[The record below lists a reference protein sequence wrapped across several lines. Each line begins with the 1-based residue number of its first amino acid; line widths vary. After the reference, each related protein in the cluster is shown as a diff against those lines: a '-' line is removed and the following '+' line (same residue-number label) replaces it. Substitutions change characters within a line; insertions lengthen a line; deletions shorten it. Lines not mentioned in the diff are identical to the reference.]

1 MQVSH
6 QLQRLKT
13 AEVVGAKIKFA
24 DLADKSGRMKHHTLI
39 FLLFVSLMTA
49 FQCLNGA
56 FELTNLRPSIQEGS
70 CVELTVR
77 STRELPV
84 QPFYW
89 FWMKDADI
97 ILSSATQLRPVHPD
111 FEGRVKSAGPP
122 PLQWG
127 TAGTSMTILM
137 CDVKKSDSGKY
148 KFAFGFTVGE
158 DLELAEVSTSV
169 TVEDN
174 PCPIYISTIP
184 DTLMDDRHVLLSCTT
199 FTTCPSYPEF
209 LDDLPFPMELIQ
221 LYRKTRF
228 VNFMAKWQYD
238 GKQIFCQVLNNTDKY
253 LRKGYTFNIKYSTR
267 NTSLMLSNTTSV
279 IEGKNM
285 TLICTSQGNPT
296 PTFRWFKNDNVLPV
310 VGPEWT
316 IPSVTTEQNGKY
328 RCVATNYYGTSEST
342 LDIDV
347 KYPPTVEVEHSRSTF
362 RQGEV
367 MTLTCNVMSSNPE
380 PSDFIWYKDDK
391 HVASN
396 QVFTVLSVQPEH
408 MGWYKCVAYNDA
420 GNGASDL
427 LIEVEYRPRNTTV
440 SIVGSGSPL
449 VEAGAS
455 VTLQCI
461 TDANP
466 VPDKYA
472 WLADECNQSSACLS
486 ENIGDRLLVSDV
498 QPGNHVCYTCN
509 ATNKVDAGENSEP
522 LCIQVLDGPTNLVL
536 SMTTEVTE
544 GELVSMLCSVESVPP
559 SALNLTWTSSDQSMR
574 VVARSHDDNTLFHS
588 FKATCA
594 HGGVYT
600 CEAINS
606 KGRQSTQKTL
616 DVRYAPKDVVV
627 KAHPSLEVTVNT
639 PLKLE
644 CIADSNPSVKSVMW
658 WKATD
663 STSDNLAES
672 RTLTITSVTVA
683 DAGFY
688 GCTVTNEVGS
698 ARSPKVEV
706 KVQIRLLKYIIPP
719 VCVLLFVVLLF
730 IYRKRKCMR
739 PRRQDTQNIFDTVRT
754 SESRASNM
762 GKKPIRNVE
771 LLSAGKD
778 PSAAKVVQDGTPKDD
793 AVHDALQRKDGDAV
807 HTILEQQWSNEVTRY
822 NKGTNKEDAVEL
834 YYAQVHFKPKCRRK
848 CTGDRSD
855 EDNKFGFSV

>member
-1 MQVSH
+1 
-6 QLQRLKT
+6 
-13 AEVVGAKIKFA
+13 
-24 DLADKSGRMKHHTLI
+24 
-39 FLLFVSLMTA
+39 
-49 FQCLNGA
+49 
-56 FELTNLRPSIQEGS
+56 
-70 CVELTVR
+70 
-77 STRELPV
+77 
-84 QPFYW
+84 
-89 FWMKDADI
+89 MKDADI

-122 PLQWG
+122 PLQWR

-158 DLELAEVSTSV
+158 DLELAEVSTNV

-174 PCPIYISTIP
+174 PCPIYISTVP
-184 DTLMDDRHVLLSCTT
+184 ENLMDDRHVLLSCTT
-199 FTTCPSYPEF
+199 YTTCPTYPQF
-209 LDDLPFPMELIQ
+209 LDDLPFPMGAIQ
-221 LYRKTRF
+221 VYRKALF

-253 LRKGYTFNIKYSTR
+253 LRKGYTFDIKYSTR

-285 TLICTSQGNPT
+285 TLICATQGNPT
-296 PTFRWFKNDNVLPV
+296 PTFTWFKNDKVLPV

-328 RCVATNYYGTSEST
+328 KCVATNYYGTSEST

-455 VTLQCI
+455 ITLQCI

-486 ENIGDRLLVSDV
+486 ENIGDRLLVNDV

-574 VVARSHDDNTLFHS
+574 VVTRSNDNNTLFHS

-594 HGGVYT
+594 NGGVYT

-606 KGRQSTQKTL
+606 QGRQSTQKTL

-627 KAHPSLEVTVNT
+627 KAHPSLEVTENT

-644 CIADSNPSVKSVMW
+644 CVADSNPSIKSVMW

-672 RTLTITSVTVA
+672 RTLTITSLTVA

-698 ARSPKVEV
+698 ARSAKVEV
-706 KVQIRLLKYIIPP
+706 KVQNAPIVRGNQDTKERLLNYIIPP
-719 VCVLLFVVLLF
+719 VCVLLFVALVVF
-730 IYRKRKCMR
+730 IYSDTIRTVHDRKRKCMR
-739 PRRQDTQNIFDTVRT
+739 ARCQDTQVLNIIDTVRT

-762 GKKPIRNVE
+762 GKKPICNVE

-778 PSAAKVVQDGTPKDD
+778 RSAAKVVQDGTPKDD
-793 AVHDALQRKDGDAV
+793 AVHDALQRKDGDGV
-807 HTILEQQWSNEVTRY
+807 HTILEQQWSNE
-822 NKGTNKEDAVEL
+822 GTNRGDAVEL

-848 CTGDRSD
+848 CTGESSD
-855 EDNKFGFSV
+855 EDNSKLGFSV